1 MPLHLVGNLE
11 RATFSNIEYQSI
23 DFVVHTIR
31 PWLVRIEQSINK
43 SLFLK
48 DEKKEYFV
56 SFLAEGLLR
65 GDFASRMQ
73 GYSIGI
79 QNGIY
84 SINEVRNLENFNL
97 LSDEEGGNLHII
109 NGNMTKLKDARAFAN
124 KNSDDKNS

>member
-1 MPLHLVGNLE
+1 
-11 RATFSNIEYQSI
+11 
-23 DFVVHTIR
+23 
-31 PWLVRIEQSINK
+31 
-43 SLFLK
+43 
-48 DEKKEYFV
+48 
-56 SFLAEGLLR
+56 
-65 GDFASRMQ
+65 MQ

-124 KNSDDKNS
+124 KNSGDKNS